1 MILDF
6 VGQMKQ
12 KDHVILFYSDP
23 EDKHQILFTYLKA
36 GLDAGDAA
44 AYVAGD
50 EPPSKIREAMKEFG
64 LDVEHYEKN
73 GALRIIDYRTWYMI
87 KGEFN
92 ADKMISVWKK
102 LLGKVKAKGFKGLRV
117 TGEVDCFVK
126 HGMVKRLL
134 EYEKSVHKM
143 LAIPT
148 MAISACNFNMIPI
161 EARGELYSSLVNA
174 HRTIIFLG
182 PDGGIIVQVTA
193 DNSAAI
199 CVGPPL

>member
-1 MILDF
+1 MSNRIIVNKRKEEILGF
-6 VGQMKQ
+6 VKQ
-12 KDHVILFYSDP
+12 TKAKDHVIMFYTNP
-23 EDKHQILFTYLKA
+23 REKYHVLFTYLKA

-50 EPPSKIREAMKEFG
+50 ESPNEIREAMKEFG

-73 GALRIIDYRTWYMI
+73 GALRIIDYRAWYII

-117 TGEVDCFVK
+117 TGEVDCFIK

-134 EYEKSVHKM
+134 EYEKSLHKA
-143 LAIPT
+143 LAVPS
-148 MAISACNFNMIPI
+148 MVISACNFNMMPL
-161 EARGELYSSLVNA
+161 EAQGELYLDLINA
-174 HRTIIFLG
+174 HKTIIFSG
-182 PDGGIIVQVTA
+182 PDGGIVKRF
-193 DNSAAI
+193 
-199 CVGPPL
+199 